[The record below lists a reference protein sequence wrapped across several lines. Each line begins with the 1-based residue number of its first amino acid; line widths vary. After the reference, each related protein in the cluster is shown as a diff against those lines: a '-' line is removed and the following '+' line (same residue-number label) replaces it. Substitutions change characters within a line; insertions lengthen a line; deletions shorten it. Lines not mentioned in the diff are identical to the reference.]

1 MKLSYTRSL
10 ITAAL
15 NGELEKVKFDTLPV
29 FGLQFPSE
37 CANVPTE
44 ILNPRNTWADKTAYD
59 AKAANL
65 ANAFITNFEQYASFA
80 SAEILAASP
89 KMAVNA

>member
-29 FGLQFPSE
+29 FGLKFPTE

-44 ILNPRNTWADKTAYD
+44 ILNPRNTWADKAAYD
-59 AKAANL
+59 AKANGL
-65 ANAFITNFEQYASFA
+65 ANSFVNNFEQYAAFA
-80 SAEILAASP
+80 NEEIIAAAP
-89 KMAVNA
+89 KVAVGA